1 MVKCETVRD
10 IFPVK
15 PRHEDPKEIE
25 TLEDCIT
32 ITIIVLNY

>member
-25 TLEDCIT
+25 TLKT
-32 ITIIVLNY
+32 ASR